1 MKQKDSD
8 SRSRDVNL
16 EVKRDVPDES
26 PSQGEAARWY
36 DANVEVMVK
45 NYERFS
51 FEEIHAGLLKHLP
64 NPESLVLDIGSGTGR
79 DAAALAEMGF
89 DVTAVEPSEPVR
101 RKARELHRHP
111 NITWVRD
118 SIPELKRILKG
129 GLCYDVIL
137 LSAVWMHVAPSH
149 RTRAFRR
156 LVALLNSGGLIY
168 ITLRHG
174 PHEALSGFWEV
185 PDDKIIELARDH
197 GLFVVERTVDDDLL
211 GRKGVYWTRFTLRL
225 PDEGTG
231 ALPLLRG
238 IILNDRKSATYKLAL
253 LRVLVQISQ
262 SAGGLAEIE
271 GDETVNLPLG
281 LFVLYWL
288 RLYMPLLDNDLP
300 QSGANRSGGERLG
313 FAKQGL
319 KKLQHVS
326 PLNLRVGMSFE
337 TEIFKALYF
346 ALSDICRTMIK
357 MPMRYVTYPGS
368 DAPIFLPNYARQVP
382 RSNLQVIDKAYLYS
396 FGTVR
401 LPLNLWQAAQKYGTW
416 IEPAIIAEWKNLMKG
431 YAASQGRENL
441 ESETMDQALAWMDP
455 TRKNQVP
462 RNRAKLL
469 IESGIVQ
476 HCVWSGKKLSHSN
489 LDIDHCFPFSA
500 WPCDD
505 LWNLLP
511 SSRSVN
517 QHQKRDKLPSKICLL
532 TSHDRILEWW
542 DAAYTHCDLNPIRRQ
557 QFADEV
563 GASLRVDALSADDP
577 DLEQIFNSVLIQ
589 QLHLKS
595 NQQVP
600 EWEI

>member
-1 MKQKDSD
+1 M
-8 SRSRDVNL
+8 
-16 EVKRDVPDES
+16 
-26 PSQGEAARWY
+26 
-36 DANVEVMVK
+36 
-45 NYERFS
+45 
-51 FEEIHAGLLKHLP
+51 KHLP

-101 RKARELHRHP
+101 RKAQELHRHP
-111 NITWVRD
+111 NITWIRD
-118 SIPELKRILKG
+118 SIPEMKRILKG

-174 PHEALSGFWEV
+174 PHETLSGFWEV
-185 PDDKIIELARDH
+185 SDDEIFQLAQEH
-197 GLFVVERTVDDDLL
+197 GLFEVERTTADDLL
-211 GRKGVYWTRFTLRL
+211 GREGVTWTRFILRS

-238 IILNDRKSATYKLAL
+238 IILNDKKSATYKLGL

-271 GDETVNLPLG
+271 GDESVHLPLG
-281 LFVLYWL
+281 LFALYWL
-288 RLYMPLLDNDLP
+288 RLYIPLLDKDLP
-300 QSGANRSGGERLG
+300 QSATNRSGAERLG

-319 KKLQHVS
+319 KNLQHVS
-326 PLNLRVGMSFE
+326 PLNLRVGMSFKAE
-337 TEIFKALYF
+337 AFKALHS
-346 ALSDICRTMIK
+346 ALSDVCRTLIE
-357 MPMRYVTYPGS
+357 MPMRRATYPGS
-368 DAPIFLPNYARQVP
+368 DDPIFMSNYTGRVSRP
-382 RSNLQVIDKAYLYS
+382 DLRVIDKTYLYS

-401 LPLNLWQAAQKYGTW
+401 LPLSLWRAAQKFGAW
-416 IEPAIIAEWKNLMKG
+416 IEPAIIAEWKNLMKA

-441 ESETMDQALAWMDP
+441 NSETVDQALAWMDP
-455 TRKNQVP
+455 TRKNQIP

-469 IESGIVQ
+469 IESGSLQ

-517 QHQKRDKLPSKICLL
+517 QHQKRDRLPTKICLL
-532 TSHDRILEWW
+532 SSQDRILEWW
-542 DAAYTHCDLNPIRRQ
+542 DKAYIRQDSSLIRR
-557 QFADEV
+557 QFADEAD
-563 GASLRVDALSADDP
+563 ASLRVDAQSADDL
-577 DLEQIFNSVLIQ
+577 DHLEQVFHSVLIQ

-600 EWEI
+600 EWEISKLIDQ

>member
-8 SRSRDVNL
+8 SRFGDVSL
-16 EVKRDVPDES
+16 EVKRDVPAES
-26 PSQGEAARWY
+26 LSQGKAARWY
-36 DANVEVMVK
+36 DSNVDVMVK

-51 FEEIHAGLLKHLP
+51 FEEIHAELLKHLP

-89 DVTAVEPSEPVR
+89 DVTAVEPSVPVR
-101 RKARELHRHP
+101 RKARELHGHS
-111 NITWVRD
+111 NITWIRD
-118 SIPELKRILKG
+118 SMPEMKRILKG

-156 LVALLNSGGLIY
+156 LVTLLNSGGLIY
-168 ITLRHG
+168 ITLCHG
-174 PHEALSGFWEV
+174 PHEAESGFWEV
-185 PDDKIIELARDH
+185 SDNEIFQLAREH
-197 GLFVVERTVDDDLL
+197 GLFEVERTTADDLL
-211 GRKGVYWTRFTLRL
+211 GREGVTWTRFILRS

-238 IILNDRKSATYKLAL
+238 IILNDKKSATYKLGL

-271 GDETVNLPLG
+271 GDETVHLPLG
-281 LFVLYWL
+281 LFAIYWL
-288 RLYMPLLDNDLP
+288 RLYMPLLDKDLP
-300 QSGANRSGGERLG
+300 QSGTNRSGGERLG

-319 KKLQHVS
+319 KNLQHVS
-326 PLNLRVGMSFE
+326 PLNLRVGMSFGAE
-337 TEIFKALYF
+337 TFKALHS
-346 ALSDICRTMIK
+346 ALSDVCRTLIE
-357 MPMRYVTYPGS
+357 MPMRYATYPGS
-368 DAPIFLPNYARQVP
+368 DDPIFLPNYAGRVSRP
-382 RSNLQVIDKAYLYS
+382 DLRVIDKTYLYS

-401 LPLNLWQAAQKYGTW
+401 LPLSLWRAAQKFGAW

-431 YAASQGRENL
+431 YATSQGRENL
-441 ESETMDQALAWMDP
+441 NSETMDQALAWMDP
-455 TRKNQVP
+455 TRKNQIP

-469 IESGIVQ
+469 IESGELQ

-517 QHQKRDKLPSKICLL
+517 QHQKRDRLPSKICLL
-532 TSHDRILEWW
+532 TSQDRILEWW
-542 DAAYTHCDLNPIRRQ
+542 DMAYLHQDSILIGR
-557 QFADEV
+557 QFADEAC
-563 GASLRVDALSADDP
+563 ASLRVDAPSTDASY
-577 DLEQIFNSVLIQ
+577 LEQIFHSVLIQ

>member
-8 SRSRDVNL
+8 SRVGNVSL
-16 EVKRDVPDES
+16 EVKRDVPTEIL
-26 PSQGEAARWY
+26 SQAKAARWY

-64 NPESLVLDIGSGTGR
+64 NPESLVLDVGSGTGR

-89 DVTAVEPSEPVR
+89 NVTAVEPSEPVR

-137 LSAVWMHVAPSH
+137 LSAVWMHVVPSH

-156 LVALLNSGGLIY
+156 LVALLNPGGLIY

-174 PHEALSGFWEV
+174 PHEAVSGFWEV
-185 PDDKIIELARDH
+185 SDDEIFQLAQEH
-197 GLFVVERTVDDDLL
+197 GLFEVERTTADDLL
-211 GRKGVYWTRFTLRL
+211 GREGVTWTRFILRS

-238 IILNDRKSATYKLAL
+238 IILNDKKSATYKLGL

-271 GDETVNLPLG
+271 GDETVHLPLG
-281 LFVLYWL
+281 LFALYWL
-288 RLYMPLLDNDLP
+288 RLYMPLIDKDLP
-300 QSGANRSGGERLG
+300 QSGTNRSGAERLG

-319 KKLQHVS
+319 KNLQHVS
-326 PLNLRVGMSFE
+326 PLNLRVGMGFE
-337 TEIFKALYF
+337 AETFKALHS
-346 ALSDICRTMIK
+346 ALSDVCRTLIK
-357 MPMRYVTYPGS
+357 MPMRYATYPGS
-368 DAPIFLPNYARQVP
+368 DDPIFMPNSAGRVSRP
-382 RSNLQVIDKAYLYS
+382 DLRVIDKAYLYS

-401 LPLNLWQAAQKYGTW
+401 LPLNLWRATQKFGAW

-431 YAASQGRENL
+431 YAVSQGRNNL
-441 ESETMDQALAWMDP
+441 KLETMDQALAWMDP
-455 TRKNQVP
+455 TRKNQIP
-462 RNRAKLL
+462 RERAKLL
-469 IESGIVQ
+469 IESGILQ

-517 QHQKRDKLPSKICLL
+517 
-532 TSHDRILEWW
+532 
-542 DAAYTHCDLNPIRRQ
+542 
-557 QFADEV
+557 
-563 GASLRVDALSADDP
+563 
-577 DLEQIFNSVLIQ
+577 
-589 QLHLKS
+589 
-595 NQQVP
+595 
-600 EWEI
+600 

>member
-8 SRSRDVNL
+8 SRVGNVSL
-16 EVKRDVPDES
+16 EVKRDVPTEIL
-26 PSQGEAARWY
+26 SQAKAARWY

-51 FEEIHAGLLKHLP
+51 FEEIHAGLQKHLP
-64 NPESLVLDIGSGTGR
+64 NPESLVLDVGSGTGR

-89 DVTAVEPSEPVR
+89 NVTAVEPSEPVR

-129 GLCYDVIL
+129 GLSYDVIL

-156 LVALLNSGGLIY
+156 LIALLDAGGLIY

-174 PHEALSGFWEV
+174 PHEAVSGFWEV
-185 PDDKIIELARDH
+185 SDDEIFQLAQEH
-197 GLFVVERTVDDDLL
+197 GLFEVERTTADDLL
-211 GRKGVYWTRFTLRL
+211 GREGVTWIRFILRS

-238 IILNDRKSATYKLAL
+238 IILNDKKSATYKLGL

-271 GDETVNLPLG
+271 SDETVHLPLG
-281 LFVLYWL
+281 LFALYWL
-288 RLYMPLLDNDLP
+288 RLYKPLLDKDLP
-300 QSGANRSGGERLG
+300 QSGTNRSGGERLG

-319 KKLQHVS
+319 KNLQHVS
-326 PLNLRVGMSFE
+326 PLNLRVGMGFE
-337 TEIFKALYF
+337 AETFKALHS
-346 ALSDICRTMIK
+346 ALSDVCRTLIK
-357 MPMRYVTYPGS
+357 MPMRYATYPGS
-368 DAPIFLPNYARQVP
+368 DDPIFMPNYAGRVSRP
-382 RSNLQVIDKAYLYS
+382 DLRVIDKAYLYS

-401 LPLNLWQAAQKYGTW
+401 LPLNLWRATQKFGAW

-431 YAASQGRENL
+431 YAVSQGRNNL
-441 ESETMDQALAWMDP
+441 KSETMDQALAWMDP
-455 TRKNQVP
+455 TRKNQIP
-462 RNRAKLL
+462 RERAKLL
-469 IESGIVQ
+469 IESGILQ

-517 QHQKRDKLPSKICLL
+517 QQQKRDRLPSKTRLL
-532 TSHDRILEWW
+532 ASQERILEWW
-542 DAAYTHCDLNPIRRQ
+542 KRAYIHQDSNLIRR
-557 QFADEV
+557 QFADEA
-563 GASLRVDALSADDP
+563 GASLRVDAPSVDRL
-577 DLEQIFNSVLIQ
+577 DLGQIFYSVLNQ
-589 QLHLKS
+589 QLHLKA

>member
-8 SRSRDVNL
+8 SRVGDVSL
-16 EVKRDVPDES
+16 EVKRDVPTES
-26 PSQGEAARWY
+26 LSQGKAARWY

-101 RKARELHRHP
+101 KKAQELHRHP

-118 SIPELKRILKG
+118 SIPELKRILKR

-156 LVALLNSGGLIY
+156 LVALLNPGGLIY
-168 ITLRHG
+168 ITLRHS
-174 PHEALSGFWEV
+174 PHETLSGFWDV
-185 PDDKIIELARDH
+185 SDDEIFQLAQEH
-197 GLFVVERTVDDDLL
+197 GLFEVERTTDDDLL
-211 GRKGVYWTRFTLRL
+211 GRDGVTWTRFILRS
-225 PDEGTG
+225 PDEGSG

-238 IILNDRKSATYKLAL
+238 IILNDKKSATYKLGL

-271 GDETVNLPLG
+271 GDETVHLPLG
-281 LFVLYWL
+281 LFALYWL
-288 RLYMPLLDNDLP
+288 RLYMPLIDKDFP
-300 QSGANRSGGERLG
+300 QSGTNRSGAERLG

-319 KKLQHVS
+319 KNLQHVS

-337 TEIFKALYF
+337 AETFKALHS
-346 ALSDICRTMIK
+346 ALSDVCRTLIK
-357 MPMRYVTYPGS
+357 MPMRYATYPGS
-368 DAPIFLPNYARQVP
+368 DDPIFMPNYAGRVSRP
-382 RSNLQVIDKAYLYS
+382 DLRVIDKAYLYS

-401 LPLNLWQAAQKYGTW
+401 LPLNLWRAAQKFGAW

-431 YAASQGRENL
+431 YAVSQGRENL
-441 ESETMDQALAWMDP
+441 KLETMDQALAWMDL
-455 TRKNQVP
+455 TRQNQVP
-462 RNRAKLL
+462 RVRAKLL
-469 IESGIVQ
+469 IESGELQ
-476 HCVWSGKKLSHSN
+476 HCVWSGKRLSHSN
-489 LDIDHCFPFSA
+489 LDIDHCFPFST

-517 QHQKRDKLPSKICLL
+517 QHQKRDRLPTKICLL
-532 TSHDRILEWW
+532 NSHDQILEWW
-542 DAAYTHCDLNPIRRQ
+542 DKAYIRQDSSFIRKR
-557 QFADEV
+557 FADEA
-563 GASLRVDALSADDP
+563 GASLRVDAPSADDLY
-577 DLEQIFNSVLIQ
+577 LEQVFHSVLIQ